1 MPYRGNNTDATRITY
16 GTVYILINLRRLHW
30 AFSICKTDENTAVVR
45 KMNRIMLRNI
55 LMWKQLYPEHAVFR
69 KTCHGPEKRHKSKH
83 FVSSTFFYHNI
94 THQTKLNVRNTT
106 TFIYLFLQKS
116 SVWNQPKSGVSLF
129 WDIMDIDR
137 GNKILTFK
145 PFMEAMFTRNLMLIL
160 RGF

>member
-16 GTVYILINLRRLHW
+16 RSVCILINLCRLQW
-30 AFSICKTDENTAVVR
+30 AFSICKTDENSAVV
-45 KMNRIMLRNI
+45 
-55 LMWKQLYPEHAVFR
+55 WKQLYPEHAVFR